1 MNDKQHPDP
10 ARLLRLVWTAMLRQF
25 RLRHVGCGED
35 SRVFVFRSINWRTQ
49 DCKVSDVATGEV
61 FRYPWRELE
70 FLHSVK
76 GDIPGLA

>member
-1 MNDKQHPDP
+1 MNNEQYPDSNK
-10 ARLLRLVWTAMLRQF
+10 LMRLVWTAMLRQS
-25 RLRHVGCGED
+25 RLRHVGDGED
-35 SRVFVFRSINWRTQ
+35 PRVFILRSINWRTQ

-76 GDIPGLA
+76 GNIPGLA